1 MPPASETVSV
11 HSPQHL
17 TLLGTAQLELAL
29 PKVAAPSLLGRS
41 SLPLPRRKITGVWVP
56 VGKLGRSRALRVP
69 PGTREVLSHFEEED
83 LGARVL

>member
-1 MPPASETVSV
+1 MRSGRRRS
-11 HSPQHL
+11 
-17 TLLGTAQLELAL
+17 LGAGGDV
-29 PKVAAPSLLGRS
+29 PAAPSLLGRS